1 MSGQILVNF
10 ATISQASSDVRGTA
24 NNIRQQLDDLEAGVK
39 KIAASWEGAAQEGY
53 QARQR
58 EWDQRAASLHSTL
71 EAIAKALDQA
81 AQNYQSTEHK
91 NSGIWG
97 G

>member
-10 ATISQASSDVRGTA
+10 ATIQQASQDVRQTA
-24 NNIRQQLDDLEAGVK
+24 GNIRQQLDDLEAGVK
-39 KIAASWEGAAQEGY
+39 KVAASWEGAAQEGY

-58 EWDQRAASLHSTL
+58 EWDQRAAHLQQTL
-71 EAIAKALDQA
+71 EAIAKALDTA

-91 NSGIWG
+91 NAGIWG
-97 G
+97 S

>member
-10 ATISQASSDVRGTA
+10 QTISQASSDVRNTA
-24 NNIRQQLDDLEAGVK
+24 NNIRQQLDDLESGVK
-39 KIAASWEGAAQEGY
+39 RIASSWEGAAQEGY

-58 EWDQRAASLHSTL
+58 EWDQRAAHLQQTL
-71 EAIAKALDQA
+71 EAIAKALDTA
-81 AQNYQSTEHK
+81 AQNYQSTESK
-91 NSGIWG
+91 NASIWG